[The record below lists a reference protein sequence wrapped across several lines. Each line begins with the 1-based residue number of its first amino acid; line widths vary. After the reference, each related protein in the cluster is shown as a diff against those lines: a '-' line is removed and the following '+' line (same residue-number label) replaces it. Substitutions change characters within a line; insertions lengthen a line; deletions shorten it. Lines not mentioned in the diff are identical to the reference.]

1 LGEKRLTSKS
11 FNIRQMVIAGSRGY
25 FPGDYVGLA
34 HAGNDF
40 VAAFTVANELGL
52 PVEFPQVVSDQ
63 RVDDNNRQDIVFG
76 RASLSDITGKGQGK

>member
-1 LGEKRLTSKS
+1 ML
-11 FNIRQMVIAGSRGY
+11 IAQNGGY

-52 PVEFPQVVSDQ
+52 PVEWPQVWETQ
-63 RVDDNNRQDIVFG
+63 EIDDNNRQDIAFA
-76 RASLSDITGKGQGK
+76 RASLSDIGGQGQGN